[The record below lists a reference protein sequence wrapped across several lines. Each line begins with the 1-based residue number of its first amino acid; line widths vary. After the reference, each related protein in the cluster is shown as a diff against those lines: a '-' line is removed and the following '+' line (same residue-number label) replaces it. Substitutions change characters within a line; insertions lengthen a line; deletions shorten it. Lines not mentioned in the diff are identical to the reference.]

1 MVTRRAEDNYED
13 ESINPSQDRR
23 VPWQLRF
30 AVFFG
35 VPSLIA
41 IYLVYWLTASIDTQ
55 QHTILSNQISILNAI
70 QQGNN
75 EISNYKQELTIQTR
89 ILEGIRAT
97 QYQICVNGLEP
108 GRDTSKCFSNKFQD

>member
-1 MVTRRAEDNYED
+1 METRRAEDE
-13 ESINPSQDRR
+13 EENPSQDRR

-41 IYLVYWLTASIDTQ
+41 IYLVYWLTNSIDLRQTAILANQ
-55 QHTILSNQISILNAI
+55 VTILDAI
-70 QQGNN
+70 REGNR
-75 EISNYKQELTIQTR
+75 EISSYRKELEVQTR
-89 ILEGIRAT
+89 ILEGIRTT

-108 GRDTSKCFSNKFQD
+108 GRDTSKCFAPKFE